1 MVLIFVTVKQPLE
14 LLVNYLRQEK
24 TKISHLN
31 HLNTMERNYFK
42 VSAISPWSKPQT
54 AFSNAILKYLTPNK
68 VEILLTK
75 VPWQLLILH
84 ASCGKSVLEFVAVLM
99 YCLWILVSIWMLNIS
114 NTDLRSIPSAST
126 LLYNNCPLTW
136 AGFLFHYPFQLIFVL
151 EFFCSNQN
159 KKTLQVKKFFADWVV
174 TFFLLQMKQWH
185 KLHNLPL
192 ESVKSNENHLLSF
205 VEILIYK
212 NHSLQDGKDTEH
224 LTVWKAF
231 NWRQRLQNNSVPT
244 KSF

>member
-1 MVLIFVTVKQPLE
+1 
-14 LLVNYLRQEK
+14 
-24 TKISHLN
+24 
-31 HLNTMERNYFK
+31 
-42 VSAISPWSKPQT
+42 
-54 AFSNAILKYLTPNK
+54 
-68 VEILLTK
+68 
-75 VPWQLLILH
+75 
-84 ASCGKSVLEFVAVLM
+84 M

-114 NTDLRSIPSAST
+114 NTDLRLIPSASA

-136 AGFLFHYPFQLIFVL
+136 AGFLFHYPFRLIFVT

-159 KKTLQVKKFFADWVV
+159 KKTLQVKKFFAGWVV

-212 NHSLQDGKDTEH
+212 NHSLQDGRDTEH